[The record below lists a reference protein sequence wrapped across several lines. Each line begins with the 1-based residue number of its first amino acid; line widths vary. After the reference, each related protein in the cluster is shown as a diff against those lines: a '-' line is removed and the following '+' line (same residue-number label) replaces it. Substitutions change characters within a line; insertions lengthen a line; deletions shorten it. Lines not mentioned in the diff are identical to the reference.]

1 MITKIVYK
9 TVTAC
14 VITNQMWIGA
24 GIHQTFIKAQPGHA
38 KKVTINNKPIH
49 ETMMK
54 KQTLTIPDKA
64 IIIPLT
70 HILLK
75 QLMVPCSVANI

>member
-1 MITKIVYK
+1 MCDNKPNVDRGGHTPDI
-9 TVTAC
+9 
-14 VITNQMWIGA
+14 QG
-24 GIHQTFIKAQPGHA
+24 FIKAQPGHA

-75 QLMVPCSVANI
+75 QLMVPCSVAYI